1 MFGHTDYLSFE
12 DILRAVE
19 MEEMK
24 RDLLNPFPW
33 YKSMRSAKPV
43 FKDSEYGLWNVF
55 KYEDV
60 KRVLGNFNEFS
71 SQFGKAFNPAGG
83 PISESIINLDPPRH
97 TKLRNIVSRAF
108 TPKAVERMEPSIR
121 EICNNLLNSHK
132 EGKFDIVKEFTS
144 PLPVTVIATM
154 LGIPISDMGK
164 FKKWSDSIVGGSQRD
179 YREFPVVMKEMVEY
193 FRNMMAI
200 REKDPRDD
208 LITAILR
215 AEVDGDH
222 LSELE
227 SLGFF
232 ILLLVAGNE
241 TTTNLISNALL
252 SFDENPGAMEEIRSD
267 PGLIPQAIEEVL
279 RYRSPVQSIYRVA
292 KNETEIRG
300 VRVPAGSI
308 MVPWI
313 GSANR
318 DESVFTDADKFDIHR
333 KENRHIAFGEG
344 IHYCLGAPLA
354 RLESRVA
361 LETLIQKYKS
371 ISVDRS
377 KPVVP
382 QNSTIVYGLK
392 ELTIEVA

>member
-1 MFGHTDYLSFE
+1 
-12 DILRAVE
+12 

-33 YKSMRSAKPV
+33 YKAMRTSKPV
-43 FKDSEYGLWNVF
+43 FRDSEYGLWNVF
-55 KYEDV
+55 RYEDV
-60 KRVLGNFNEFS
+60 KRVLSNFKEFS

-108 TPKAVERMEPSIR
+108 TPRSVEKMEPAIR
-121 EICNNLLNSHK
+121 EICENLLSVHRD
-132 EGKFDIVKEFTS
+132 GKFDIVKEYTS

-154 LGIPISDMGK
+154 LGIPVKDMNK
-164 FKKWSDSIVGGSQRD
+164 FKRWSDNVVGGSESN
-179 YREFPVVMKEMVEY
+179 YAEFPAIMKEMIEY
-193 FRNMMAI
+193 FRKMMVE
-200 REKDPRDD
+200 REKEPRDD
-208 LITAILR
+208 LITAIIN

-241 TTTNLISNALL
+241 TTTNLISNSLL
-252 SFDENPGAMEEIRSD
+252 CFDENPGTMNEIRSD
-267 PGLIPQAIEEVL
+267 KGLIPRAIEEVL

-292 KNETEIRG
+292 INDTEING
-300 VRVPAGSI
+300 VKVPAGSI

-318 DESVFTDADKFDIHR
+318 DESIFPDADSFDINR

-354 RLESRVA
+354 RLEGKIA
-361 LETLIQKYKS
+361 LETLLEKYHM
-371 ISVDRS
+371 ITIDRNS
-377 KPVVP
+377 PIVP
-382 QNSTIVYGLK
+382 QDSTIVYGLK
-392 ELTIEVA
+392 ELTVKVS

>member
-1 MFGHTDYLSFE
+1 
-12 DILRAVE
+12 

-33 YKSMRSAKPV
+33 YRTMRSSKPV
-43 FKDSEYGLWNVF
+43 FRDSEYGLWNVF
-55 KYEDV
+55 RYDDV
-60 KRVLGNFNEFS
+60 KRVLGNFREFS

-108 TPKAVERMEPSIR
+108 TPRSVEKMEPAIR
-121 EICNNLLNSHK
+121 EICVNLLSGHRDG
-132 EGKFDIVKEFTS
+132 EFDIVKDFTS

-154 LGIPISDMGK
+154 LGIPVKDMGK
-164 FKKWSDSIVGGSQRD
+164 FKRWSDNVVGGSERN
-179 YREFPVVMKEMVEY
+179 YAEFPAIMKEMVEY
-193 FRNMMAI
+193 FRKMMAE
-200 REKDPRDD
+200 REKEPRED
-208 LITAILR
+208 LITAIIN
-215 AEVDGDH
+215 AEVDGEN

-252 SFDENPGAMEEIRSD
+252 CLDENPDAFQELKSSQ
-267 PGLIPQAIEEVL
+267 GLIPQAIEEVL

-292 KNETEIRG
+292 INETEIHG
-300 VRVPAGSI
+300 VKVPAGGI
-308 MVPWI
+308 LVPWI

-318 DESVFTDADKFDIHR
+318 DETVFSDADKFDIHR

-354 RLESRVA
+354 RLEGKIA
-361 LETLIQKYKS
+361 LETLLGKYNK
-371 ISVDRS
+371 IAIDRNE
-377 KPVVP
+377 PMVP
-382 QNSTIVYGLK
+382 QDSTIVYGLRK
-392 ELTIEVA
+392 LNVKVS

>member
-1 MFGHTDYLSFE
+1 M
-12 DILRAVE
+12 II

-33 YKSMRSAKPV
+33 YKEMRSSKPV
-43 FKDSEYGLWNVF
+43 FRDRDYGLWNVF
-55 KYEDV
+55 RYGDV

-108 TPKAVERMEPSIR
+108 TPRSVELMEPAIR
-121 EICNNLLNSHK
+121 DICENLITKHNSG
-132 EGKFDIVKEFTS
+132 EFDIVKEFTS

-154 LGIPISDMGK
+154 LGIPIRDMAM
-164 FKKWSDSIVGGSQRD
+164 FKKWSDNIVGGSERD
-179 YREFPVVMKEMVEY
+179 FQQFPAMMKEMVEY
-193 FRNMMAI
+193 FRRMMSE
-200 REKDPRDD
+200 REKDPKND
-208 LITAILR
+208 LITSIIN

-241 TTTNLISNALL
+241 TTTNLISNSLL
-252 SFDENPGAMEEIRSD
+252 CLDENHGTFNELKSSPE
-267 PGLIPQAIEEVL
+267 LIPQALEEVL

-292 KNETEIRG
+292 KKDTDING
-300 VRVPAGSI
+300 VTVPAGSI

-318 DESVFTDADKFDIHR
+318 DESVFTDADRFDIYR

-361 LETLIQKYKS
+361 LETLLKKYDS
-371 ISVDRS
+371 IKVDRNA
-377 KPVVP
+377 PMVP
-382 QNSTIVYGLK
+382 QDSTIVYGMR
-392 ELTIEVA
+392 ELTVKVS

>member
-1 MFGHTDYLSFE
+1 M
-12 DILRAVE
+12 II

-33 YKSMRSAKPV
+33 YKEMRSSKPV
-43 FKDSEYGLWNVF
+43 FRDRDYGLWNVF
-55 KYEDV
+55 RYGDV

-108 TPKAVERMEPSIR
+108 TPRSVELMEPAIR
-121 EICNNLLNSHK
+121 DICENLIAKHNSG
-132 EGKFDIVKEFTS
+132 EFDIVKEFTS

-154 LGIPISDMGK
+154 LGIPIRDMVM
-164 FKKWSDSIVGGSQRD
+164 FKKWSDNIVGGSERD
-179 YREFPVVMKEMVEY
+179 FQQFPAMMKEMVEY
-193 FRNMMAI
+193 FRRMMSE
-200 REKDPRDD
+200 REKDPEND
-208 LITAILR
+208 LITSIIN

-241 TTTNLISNALL
+241 TTTNLISNSLL
-252 SFDENPGAMEEIRSD
+252 CLDENQGTFNELKSSPE
-267 PGLIPQAIEEVL
+267 LIPQALEEVL

-292 KNETEIRG
+292 KKDTDING
-300 VRVPAGSI
+300 VTVPAGSI
-308 MVPWI
+308 IVPWI

-318 DESVFTDADKFDIHR
+318 DESVFTDADRFDIYR

-361 LETLIQKYKS
+361 LETLLKKYES
-371 ISVDRS
+371 IKVDRNA
-377 KPVVP
+377 PMVP
-382 QNSTIVYGLK
+382 QDSTIVYGMR
-392 ELTIEVA
+392 ELTVKVS